1 MPMPTP
7 KKTTIQRKIG
17 ANVLRHREGK
27 AITQQR
33 LGELAG
39 FSDIYIGLIE
49 RGQKRPTLEALA
61 AIAKA
66 LGVTVSDITKGV

>member
-1 MPMPTP
+1 MPTP
-7 KKTTIQRKIG
+7 KKTTLQRKIG
-17 ANVLRHREGK
+17 ANILHYREGK

-66 LGVTVSDITKGV
+66 LGVTVSDLTKGV